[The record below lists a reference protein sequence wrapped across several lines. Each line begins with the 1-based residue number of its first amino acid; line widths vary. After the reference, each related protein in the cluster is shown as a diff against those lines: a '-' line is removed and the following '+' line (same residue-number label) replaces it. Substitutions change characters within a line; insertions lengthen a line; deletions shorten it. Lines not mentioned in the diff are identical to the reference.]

1 MKNHELI
8 ERLRFRE
15 AWLKDFLIYK
25 QHKDITNKVS
35 DQIYSKIPIVSLLLR
50 IYFLPTIIM
59 NFLIRLRESHDY
71 AKCMMEIQILKEEIK
86 KNEKN
91 RIDAR

>member
-1 MKNHELI
+1 LKHELT
-8 ERLRFRE
+8 ERLRYRQ
-15 AWLKDFLIYK
+15 AWLRNFLIYQ
-25 QHKDITNKVS
+25 QHKEITNKVS
-35 DQIYSKIPIVSLLLR
+35 NQIYSNIPIVSLLLR

-86 KNEKN
+86 KNEN
-91 RIDAR
+91 N